1 LGFEREWQKKPAGLR
16 THMLVG
22 LSSTAIVFLG
32 DKMLA
37 NFATRYPEAI
47 LAADPIRLM
56 QAIVLGISFIGA
68 GTIIQNQRGEP
79 ENLTTAAS
87 VLFVALIG
95 CAVGVGAYTAAIG
108 LTAAGL
114 LVTAGLRVLSKN
126 TFTDKAM

>member
-1 LGFEREWQKKPAGLR
+1 MPIDNIFILQLLLTAVLSGLLGFEREWQKKPAGLR

-37 NFATRYPEAI
+37 NFATR
-47 LAADPIRLM
+47 
-56 QAIVLGISFIGA
+56 FIGA